1 MTTLERPAGTLAPG
15 ILPVVALDRENGKP
29 IYRQLYEGYRD
40 AIVERRLKSGQRLP
54 STRGLAEE
62 LAISR
67 IPVLNAFEQL
77 LAEGYLESRPG
88 AGTFVARSLPEAISR
103 PARPTPP
110 ARAGKPSSPVRR
122 APRMLARRSEAVG
135 GSAPSR
141 WLEGREPFHCPS
153 PPLDRFP
160 VKVWASLV
168 ARHARR
174 PESGDLHYQPA
185 MGLPALRET
194 VAEYLRT
201 ARAVRCD
208 ADQILIVNGSQS
220 ALDLTVRVLLDEGS
234 PVWVEEPGYF
244 GTHQALRLG
253 GARMVPVP
261 VDDAGLDV
269 DAGIARC
276 PRPRAVFVTPSHEL
290 PLGVTMSASRR
301 MRLLEWADHHGVWI
315 VEDDYDGEYRY
326 GNLPIASLQGL
337 DRGSRV
343 IYIGTFT
350 KSLYPSLRLGYVVLP
365 RDLVEPFAA
374 TRRAVDYFTPLFFQ
388 RVVADF
394 VREGHFERHL
404 RRTRIVCRERREA
417 LVAALDRH
425 FGGRLRVVGDR
436 AGMFLTVLLPRGLR
450 DEEIASRAA
459 ELGVRTF
466 PLSPCYL
473 GRARRQGLVLGY
485 GGVPTAAIGDA
496 VRRLRAAFPA

>member
-1 MTTLERPAGTLAPG
+1 MRTARTLAPG
-15 ILPVVALDRENGKP
+15 ILPVVALDRKNGKP

-54 STRGLAEE
+54 STRGLAAE
-62 LAISR
+62 LQISR
-67 IPVLNAFEQL
+67 IPVLNAFDQL

-88 AGTFVARSLPEAISR
+88 AGTFVAGSLPEAISR
-103 PARPTPP
+103 PARQAPP
-110 ARAGKPSSPVRR
+110 ARSGAPVRPAR
-122 APRMLARRSEAVG
+122 RSLARRSDAIRRG
-135 GSAPSR
+135 AASR

-153 PPLDRFP
+153 PPLDQFP

-168 ARHARR
+168 AHHARR
-174 PESGDLHYQPA
+174 PEPGDFHYQPA
-185 MGLPALRET
+185 MGLTALRET

-201 ARAVRCD
+201 SRAVRCD

-234 PVWVEEPGYF
+234 AAWVEDPGYF

-253 GARMVPVP
+253 GARIVPVP
-261 VDDAGLDV
+261 VDDEGLDV
-269 DAGIARC
+269 DAGIALF
-276 PRPRAVFVTPSHEL
+276 PRPRAVFVTPSHEF

-301 MRLLEWADHHGVWI
+301 MRLLEWADHHGAWI

-343 IYIGTFT
+343 IYVGTFT
-350 KSLYPSLRLGYVVLP
+350 KNLFPSLRLGYVVLP
-365 RDLVEPFAA
+365 RDLVSHFAA
-374 TRRAVDYFTPLFFQ
+374 TRRAMDFFTPLFFQ
-388 RVVADF
+388 RVLADF
-394 VREGHFERHL
+394 IREGHFDRHL
-404 RRTRIVCRERREA
+404 RRTRLVCRERREA

-425 FGGRLRVVGDR
+425 FGARLRVIGDR

-450 DEEIASRAA
+450 DEEIAARAA
-459 ELGVRTF
+459 ERGVRTF

-473 GRARRQGLVLGY
+473 GRPRRQGLVLGY
-485 GGVPTAAIGDA
+485 GGVPAAAIPEA
-496 VRRLRAAFPA
+496 VERLRAAFPS